1 MQPQKETMKMIEYT
15 YKIADH
21 WLSPIINGD
30 YSGLE
35 DQEEAQLN
43 DFLASI
49 PKHFHHKSKMHACFD
64 VVDEEGSFDVDEVSG
79 LHANCYAVTVTYI

>member
-1 MQPQKETMKMIEYT
+1 MIEYT

-49 PKHFHHKSKMHACFD
+49 PKQIHHKSKMHAFFH

-79 LHANCYAVTVTYI
+79 LYANCYALTVTYF